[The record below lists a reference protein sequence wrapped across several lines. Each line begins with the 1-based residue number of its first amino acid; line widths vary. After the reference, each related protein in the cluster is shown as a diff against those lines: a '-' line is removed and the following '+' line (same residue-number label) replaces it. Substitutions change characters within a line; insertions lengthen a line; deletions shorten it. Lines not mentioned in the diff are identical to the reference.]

1 MWNKKSVYIRYIN
14 NFLYFSTNLTSS
26 ITITPTINK
35 IHSLKGFPEGKEN
48 KMKFTVQKSV
58 LMSKLT
64 PAMGTVSNKNTI
76 TSIEGVLIET
86 IGENNIRISTYDM
99 NKGVRATFEASS
111 VEREG
116 RYIINA
122 GRLYQTIRVLSDDEI
137 TIEVNDKLNCT
148 ISSGKASFSMFAMKG
163 EDFPNLP
170 ELTADRGF
178 EISSEKLKMMIG
190 KVSHSIAEL
199 DNRPML
205 CGAFFKISPEKIEV
219 VSCDSYTLSRCSM
232 NCDIN
237 SIGEGVAEFS
247 FIIPGH
253 ALGELSKNL
262 SEGDDENVRFYISR
276 KHAIVKKGDIIFFT
290 RTIDSEYINYERIIP
305 KDNDIFVTVDRDI
318 LLDSLERANIV
329 AEEKIKGSGRSYV
342 KLSLE
347 DQSLIITSSSINGK
361 VFDEIDCVHEGNDIE
376 IGFNC
381 RYLINSVKASE
392 GENIKITL
400 KSANMAITI
409 EPCEEDDEFKFF
421 YMILPVRMNDNI

>member
-1 MWNKKSVYIRYIN
+1 
-14 NFLYFSTNLTSS
+14 
-26 ITITPTINK
+26 
-35 IHSLKGFPEGKEN
+35 
-48 KMKFTVQKSV
+48 MKFTVLKSA
-58 LMSKLT
+58 LINKLT

-86 IGENNIRISTYDM
+86 CENNTIRISTYDM
-99 NKGVRATFEASS
+99 NKGVRAIIEAVSI
-111 VEREG
+111 ERDG
-116 RYIINA
+116 KYIINA
-122 GRLYQTIRVLSDDEI
+122 QRLYQTIRVLPEDEI
-137 TIEVNDKLNCT
+137 TIDVNDKLNCT
-148 ISSGKASFSMFAMKG
+148 ISCGKASFSMFAMKG

-170 ELTADRGF
+170 DLVSDKGF
-178 EISSEKLKMMIG
+178 EISSEKLRMMIG

-205 CGAFFKISPEKIEV
+205 CGAFFRIRDDFIEV

-232 NCDIN
+232 NCDIS
-237 SIGEGVAEFS
+237 SIGNTDIDYS

-262 SEGDDENVRFYISR
+262 ADGSDEKVNFFISR
-276 KHAIVKKGDIIFFT
+276 KHAIVKKGDLIFFT

-305 KDNDIFVTVDRDI
+305 KENDIFVTVDKER
-318 LLDSLERANIV
+318 LLDSLERANII

-342 KLSLE
+342 KLSVE
-347 DQSLIITSSSINGK
+347 DQNLVITSSSVNGK
-361 VFDEIDCVHEGNDIE
+361 VFDEIDCVHEGGDIE

-381 RYLINSVKASE
+381 RYLINSIKVAE

-409 EPCEEDDEFKFF
+409 EPTEIDDEFNYF
-421 YMILPVRMNDNI
+421 YMILPVRMNDQA